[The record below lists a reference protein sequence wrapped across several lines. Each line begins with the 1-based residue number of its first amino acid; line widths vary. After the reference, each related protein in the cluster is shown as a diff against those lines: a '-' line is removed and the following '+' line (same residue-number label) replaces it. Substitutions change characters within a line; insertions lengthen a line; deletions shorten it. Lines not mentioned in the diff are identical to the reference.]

1 MTITRKQYGNTLEV
15 AVDDR
20 LDSVTSPDL
29 DAALKESLDGVEE
42 LILDLGRLDNI
53 SSAGLRVLLA
63 THEVMSEKGTM
74 KIINANEMVK
84 EVFHVTGVGS
94 ILTVE

>member
-42 LILDLGRLDNI
+42 LILDLGRLDYI

-63 THEVMSEKGTM
+63 TNEVMSEKGTM

-84 EVFHVTGVGS
+84 EVFYVTGIGS